1 MSREEEL
8 FDAARALPV
17 SERTAYLDQHCAGD
31 PALRSQIEGLLSG
44 FSVIE
49 RAQPRAFFD
58 RERRRPDEK
67 PSEKI
72 GRYKLLQKIG
82 EGGCGVVW
90 MAEQEEPVRRRVAL
104 KVIKLGMDTKEVI
117 ARFEAERQALALMDH
132 PNIAKVF
139 DAGATDNGRP
149 YFVMELVR
157 GVPITRY
164 CDEANLSTADRL
176 ALFSQVCHAI
186 QHAHEKGIVHR
197 DIKPSNILVA
207 QHDHLAVPQVID
219 FGIAKATQGRLTDAT
234 LFTAFEQF
242 IGTPAYM
249 SPEQAEFSG
258 LEIDTRSDVYSL
270 GVLLYELLTG
280 RPPFDPKSLQ
290 QAGIDEIRRIIREV
304 EPPRP
309 STLARTVG
317 AASRRDSVE
326 TSFHRGVKPLL
337 QRASVADLTGDLDW
351 IVMHCLEKDR
361 ARRYATADDLA
372 LDLGRHLRHEP
383 VVARPPSVMYR
394 TGKLLRRHRFGFA
407 AAAVIGLLFAVGTF
421 VGVRQTRRAERAEAR
436 APAPALN
443 PKSIVVLPF
452 ENRSEDAAS
461 NEFFVGGLHADM
473 IASLARIPDLRCVPL
488 TTALTYRDAKNTA
501 RDIARE
507 LQVAFVLNAAVNRS
521 GQKVSVTAALTN
533 AGTAERVWSK
543 TYEQDLMEIFALQVD
558 LTQSIATELKA
569 AVSAETR
576 QLLQRRPTDNPAAYD
591 LFLKARELTNG
602 SLAGGRTPSRPA
614 GGKSFFQVQESLLSS
629 AVMLDPKFAGAWA
642 ELSRANSVNY
652 HGVYMATL
660 QDRSVAR
667 RTSARKAIEE
677 AVKLAP
683 DDADVRL
690 SHGYYLQYCERDYPG
705 AAAEFTAVVRLQP
718 NSPEPFLALGGL
730 QLAQGKWIDALASF
744 RRAVAVDPANAAAAT
759 GVNLVLSAGRR
770 REDLKGARDNVASAG
785 AKSDGRSARDSY
797 FENGSTLAMETYL
810 REEKNEHQRS
820 GSLVRFAQQHEKFVD
835 ALDLTKFSAPGL
847 NFTES
852 WDQPLHIAVLMA
864 GKGKI
869 PEARRL
875 LEYGPANLRAR
886 LALDP
891 ANPMLLGDLACIEA
905 VLGHPEEALRA
916 AQQATEITPME
927 LDHWQGPQVLENL
940 AFVYAWTGD
949 KTRAI
954 AAYARLL
961 QAPCVSPR
969 MGGINVHMMRH
980 ALWYSPLRGDPRWE
994 ALLADPK
1001 NHAPLF

>member
-1 MSREEEL
+1 MNRDEDIFS
-8 FDAARALPV
+8 DACALPRA
-17 SERTAYLDQHCAGD
+17 EREAFLDRACAGD
-31 PALRSQIEGLLSG
+31 AAQRVRVAELLAGISEGNRLLPTSY
-44 FSVIE
+44 V
-49 RAQPRAFFD
+49 PRGPIAA
-58 RERRRPDEK
+58 EEK
-67 PSEKI
+67 PSDKI

-139 DAGATDNGRP
+139 DAGATDTGRP

-207 QHDHLAVPQVID
+207 QHDHLAVPKVID

-258 LEIDTRSDVYSL
+258 LEVDTRSDVYSL

-280 RPPFDPKSLQ
+280 KPPFDPKSLQ

-309 STLARTVG
+309 STR
-317 AASRRDSVE
+317 SQRRKEAEGTEHESGLPRHLGSYEDIS
-326 TSFHRGVKPLL
+326 
-337 QRASVADLTGDLDW
+337 GDLDW

-361 ARRYATADDLA
+361 ARRYATASDLA

-383 VVARPPSVMYR
+383 VVARPPSVAYR
-394 TGKLLRRHRFGFA
+394 TGKLLRRHRYGFA
-407 AAAVIGLLFAVGTF
+407 AVAVIGLLLSVGTF
-421 VGVRQTRRAERAEAR
+421 VSVRQTRRAERAEAR

-452 ENRSEDAAS
+452 ENLSADASA
-461 NEFFVGGLHADM
+461 NEFFVGGMHSDV

-488 TTALTYRDAKNTA
+488 TTALTYRDTKKTP
-501 RDIARE
+501 REIARE
-507 LQVAFVLNAAVNRS
+507 LQVAFVLNVSVGRN
-521 GQKVSVTAALTN
+521 GQKVSLTAALTK

-543 TYEQDLMEIFALQVD
+543 TYEHD
-558 LTQSIATELKA
+558 LTGIFTLQSALAQAIAAELKA

-576 QLLQRRPTDNPAAYD
+576 QLLERRPTENSAAYD
-591 LFLKARELTNG
+591 LFLKAREMTNR
-602 SLAGGRTPSRPA
+602 SLAGARSPPRPA
-614 GGKSFFQVQESLLSS
+614 GGKSFFEVQESLLSS
-629 AVMLDPKFAGAWA
+629 AVMLDPTFAEAWA
-642 ELSRANSVNY
+642 ELSRANSFNY

-660 QDRSVAR
+660 QDRSAAR
-667 RTSARKAIEE
+667 RASARKAIAE

-683 DDADVRL
+683 DAAEVRL
-690 SHGYYLQYCERDYPG
+690 SHGFYLHYCERDYLR
-705 AAAEFTAVVRLQP
+705 AAAEFEKVVRLQP
-718 NSPEPFLALGGL
+718 NSPEPFLALGQL
-730 QLAQGKWIDALASF
+730 QRNQGKWTDAVASF
-744 RRAVAVDPANAAAAT
+744 RRAVALDPASAFAANEL
-759 GVNLVLSAGRR
+759 GLLLSAGRR
-770 REDLKGARDNVASAG
+770 REDLPARGFTASSG
-785 AKSDGRSARDSY
+785 ETKPGGRSVRRSY
-797 FENGSTLAMETYL
+797 FATGSTLEMEAYL
-810 REEKNEHQRS
+810 QEEKNERARN
-820 GSLVRFAQQHEKFVD
+820 GAILRFAQQHEKFVD
-835 ALDLTKFSAPGL
+835 ALDLTKFPAPAL
-847 NFTES
+847 TFTGS

-864 GKGKI
+864 GKGKVT
-869 PEARRL
+869 EARLL
-875 LEYGPANLRAR
+875 LEHGPANLRAR

-891 ANPMLLGDLACIEA
+891 ENPMLLCDLGCIEA

-916 AQQATEITPME
+916 VQQATAITPMAF
-927 LDHWQGPQVLENL
+927 DHWQGPHVLENL

-949 KTRAI
+949 KNRAI
-954 AAYARLL
+954 EAYALLL
-961 QAPCVSPR
+961 QSPCVSPR
-969 MGGINVHMMRH
+969 MGGINVHLMRH
-980 ALWYSPLRGDPRWE
+980 ALWYSPLRGDPRWD

-1001 NHAPLF
+1001 NQAPLF